1 MSGLSIYDCLRVSD
15 WTKVSRVDSGFDHA
29 NLGHLT
35 EETLSESFVG
45 GASGVARDL
54 VGAGEREEG
63 ILAAS
68 GDVAME
74 GEVEGV
80 IRAA

>member
-1 MSGLSIYDCLRVSD
+1 MGYL
-15 WTKVSRVDSGFDHA
+15 A
-29 NLGHLT
+29 
-35 EETLSESFVG
+35 EETLPESFVG

-54 VGAGEREEG
+54 VGAGEWKEG

>member
-1 MSGLSIYDCLRVSD
+1 VYE
-15 WTKVSRVDSGFDHA
+15 
-29 NLGHLT
+29 NLGYLAK
-35 EETLSESFVG
+35 EIVQEALIR
-45 GASGVARDL
+45 GASGVACDL

-63 ILAAS
+63 VCTAS

-80 IRAA
+80 VWAA

>member
-1 MSGLSIYDCLRVSD
+1 MRSSED
-15 WTKVSRVDSGFDHA
+15 
-29 NLGHLT
+29 LGYLA

-54 VGAGEREEG
+54 VGPSERKKG

-68 GDVAME
+68 RDVAVD
-74 GEVEGV
+74 GKVEG
-80 IRAA
+80 AL